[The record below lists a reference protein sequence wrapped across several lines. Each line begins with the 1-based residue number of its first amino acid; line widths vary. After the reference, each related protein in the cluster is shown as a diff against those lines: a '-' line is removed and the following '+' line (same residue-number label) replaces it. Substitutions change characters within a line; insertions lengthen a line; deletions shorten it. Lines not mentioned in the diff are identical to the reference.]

1 MVLLGRNGSGK
12 STLAKHTNGLLLPKS
27 GEVIV
32 DGMNTRDEESIWE
45 IRRRVGLVF
54 QNPDNQII
62 ATTVEEDVAFGPE
75 NLGLPREE
83 ILARVEEA
91 LTLVGM
97 TEYRNKEPHLLSGGQ
112 KQRVAIA
119 GVLAMHPEYLILD
132 EATSMLDPEGR
143 EELMKVIASLREKI
157 AVLHITHNVEE
168 AIEADEVLVMDEGKI
183 VARGKPR
190 KIFSQVENIEE
201 WGLELPQV
209 TETALLV
216 KKQFPS
222 LFKTLPLLPGNW
234 WKSCVHKIRKYIF
247 YLSAGYTSGC
257 YSTGRY
263 RPGNRAGR
271 EYWYCR

>member
-1 MVLLGRNGSGK
+1 M
-12 STLAKHTNGLLLPKS
+12 
-27 GEVIV
+27 
-32 DGMNTRDEESIWE
+32 
-45 IRRRVGLVF
+45 
-54 QNPDNQII
+54 
-62 ATTVEEDVAFGPE
+62 
-75 NLGLPREE
+75 
-83 ILARVEEA
+83 EEA

-183 VARGKPR
+183 VARETAKN
-190 KIFSQVENIEE
+190 FSQVENIEE

-222 LFKTLPLLPGNW
+222 LLRLCLF
-234 WKSCVHKIRKYIF
+234 
-247 YLSAGYTSGC
+247 SGELVEELC
-257 YSTGRY
+257 S
-263 RPGNRAGR
+263 
-271 EYWYCR
+271 